1 MTGVKFKE
9 RREILVKEIVS
20 KKEKLITKKRK
31 SCFLWRYRA
40 DYLFMLPYLTVFLI
54 FQVLPVLIS
63 IVLSFTYFNV
73 FEPPKFVGLA
83 NYFKM
88 FLNDDLFMTALS
100 NTFVLTIITGPIGYI
115 LSFGVAWMVNEF
127 NHKLRSF
134 LTLLFYIPSLTG
146 GMAAIWLIVFSGD
159 QYGILNGVLM
169 SLNAIFE
176 PIQWL
181 TDTDYMMGAAIIIAI
196 WMSLGTSFLSFVAG
210 FRTVDEKLYEAAA
223 IDGIKNRFQELWYIT
238 LPSMRPQ
245 LLFGAVMSITSSFS
259 ISTIITQIFG
269 FPSTGYRLYTLVH
282 MLEDYGGQRFEM
294 GYASAIAT
302 ILFILMVCLNQAIQ
316 KIIAKVGQ

>member
-1 MTGVKFKE
+1 MKNKKLF
-9 RREILVKEIVS
+9 RRNHNSIFRQM
-20 KKEKLITKKRK
+20 KRHK
-31 SCFLWRYRA
+31 A
-40 DYLFMLPYLTVFLI
+40 DYLFMLPYLLI
-54 FQVLPVLIS
+54 FFVFQILPVLVS
-63 IVLSFTYFNV
+63 IVLGFTYFNV
-73 FEPPKFVGLA
+73 FEAPEFIGLA

-88 FLNDDLFMTALS
+88 FLNDELFMTALA
-100 NTFVLTIITGPIGYI
+100 NTLVLTVITGPVGYV
-115 LSFGVAWMVNEF
+115 LSFGIAWMVNEF
-127 NHKLRSF
+127 KPKLRSF

-146 GMAAIWLIVFSGD
+146 GMAAIWMIVFNGD

-169 SLNAIFE
+169 SLNVIFE

-181 TDTDYMMGAAIIIAI
+181 TDTDYMMGAAIVIAI
-196 WMSLGTSFLSFVAG
+196 WMSLGTSFLAFVAG

-245 LLFGAVMSITSSFS
+245 LLFGAVMSITSAFGVSA
-259 ISTIITQIFG
+259 IINQVFG

-282 MLEDYGGQRFEM
+282 MLEDYGGLRFEM

-302 ILFILMVCLNQAIQ
+302 ILFIIMVVLNRAVQNL
-316 KIIAKVGQ
+316 IAKVGD

>member
-1 MTGVKFKE
+1 M
-9 RREILVKEIVS
+9 
-20 KKEKLITKKRK
+20 KRK
-31 SCFLWRYRA
+31 KKNFLLRYKA
-40 DYLFMLPYLTVFLI
+40 DYLFMLPYLTIFFL
-54 FQVLPVLIS
+54 FQVLPVLVS
-63 IVLSFTYFNV
+63 IILGFTYFNV
-73 FEPPKFVGLA
+73 FEPPKFIGLA

-100 NTFVLTIITGPIGYI
+100 NTLVITLITGPVGYV
-115 LSFGVAWMVNEF
+115 LSFGIAWMVNEF
-127 NHKLRSF
+127 QPKLRAF

-146 GMAAIWLIVFSGD
+146 GMAAIWLIVFNGD

-169 SLNAIFE
+169 SLNVIFE

-181 TDTDYMMGAAIIIAI
+181 TDTNYMMGSAIVIAI
-196 WMSLGTSFLSFVAG
+196 WMSLGTSFLAFVAG

-223 IDGIKNRFQELWYIT
+223 IDGIRNRFQELWYIT
-238 LPSMRPQ
+238 LPAMRPQ
-245 LLFGAVMSITSSFS
+245 LLFGAVMSITSAFS
-259 ISTIITQIFG
+259 ISAVITQVFG

-302 ILFILMVCLNQAIQ
+302 ILFILMVSINTVVKKLL
-316 KIIAKVGQ
+316 AKVGR

>member
-1 MTGVKFKE
+1 M
-9 RREILVKEIVS
+9 
-20 KKEKLITKKRK
+20 KKL
-31 SCFLWRYRA
+31 LRYKA
-40 DYLFMLPYLTVFLI
+40 DYLFMLPYLIIFFT

-63 IVLSFTYFNV
+63 IVFSFTNFNV
-73 FEPPKFVGLA
+73 FEAPDFVGLG

-88 FLNDDLFMTALS
+88 FLNDDLFMTALA
-100 NTFVLTIITGPIGYI
+100 NTLVLTIITGPVGYV

-127 NHKLRSF
+127 GPRLRAF

-146 GMAAIWLIVFSGD
+146 GMAAIWMIFFNGD
-159 QYGILNGVLM
+159 QYGILNGMLM

-181 TDTDYMMGAAIIIAI
+181 TDTRYMMGVAIVIAI
-196 WMSLGTSFLSFVAG
+196 WMSLGTSFLAFIAG

-223 IDGIKNRFQELWYIT
+223 IDGMKNRFQELWYIT
-238 LPSMRPQ
+238 LPAMRPQ
-245 LLFGAVMSITSSFS
+245 LLFGAVMSITSAFGVSAM
-259 ISTIITQIFG
+259 ITQVFG

-282 MLEDYGGQRFEM
+282 MLEDYGGLRFEM

-302 ILFILMVCLNQAIQ
+302 ILFILMVVLNRAVQNL
-316 KIIAKVGQ
+316 IAKVGQ

>member
-1 MTGVKFKE
+1 
-9 RREILVKEIVS
+9 
-20 KKEKLITKKRK
+20 
-31 SCFLWRYRA
+31 
-40 DYLFMLPYLTVFLI
+40 MLPYLTIFFL
-54 FQVLPVLIS
+54 FQVLPVLVS
-63 IVLSFTYFNV
+63 IILGFTYFNV
-73 FEPPKFVGLA
+73 FEPPKFIGLA

-100 NTFVLTIITGPIGYI
+100 NTLVITLITGPVGYV
-115 LSFGVAWMVNEF
+115 LSFGIAWMVNEF
-127 NHKLRSF
+127 QPKLRAF

-146 GMAAIWLIVFSGD
+146 GMAAIWLIVFNGD

-169 SLNAIFE
+169 SLNVIFE

-181 TDTDYMMGAAIIIAI
+181 TDTNYMMGSAIVIAI
-196 WMSLGTSFLSFVAG
+196 WMSLGTSFLAFVAG

-223 IDGIKNRFQELWYIT
+223 IDGIRNRFQELWYIT
-238 LPSMRPQ
+238 LPAMRPQ
-245 LLFGAVMSITSSFS
+245 LLFGAVMSITSAFS
-259 ISTIITQIFG
+259 ISAVITQVFG

-302 ILFILMVCLNQAIQ
+302 ILFILMVSINTVVKKLL
-316 KIIAKVGQ
+316 AKVGR

>member
-1 MTGVKFKE
+1 M
-9 RREILVKEIVS
+9 
-20 KKEKLITKKRK
+20 KRK
-31 SCFLWRYRA
+31 KKNFLLRYKA
-40 DYLFMLPYLTVFLI
+40 DYLFMLPYLTIFFL
-54 FQVLPVLIS
+54 FQVLPVLVS
-63 IVLSFTYFNV
+63 IILGFTYFNV
-73 FEPPKFVGLA
+73 FEPPKFIGLA

-100 NTFVLTIITGPIGYI
+100 NTLVITLITGPVGYV
-115 LSFGVAWMVNEF
+115 LSFGIAWMVNEF
-127 NHKLRSF
+127 QPKLRAF

-146 GMAAIWLIVFSGD
+146 GMAAIWLIVFNGD

-169 SLNAIFE
+169 SLNVIFE

-181 TDTDYMMGAAIIIAI
+181 TDTDYMMGSAIVIAI
-196 WMSLGTSFLSFVAG
+196 WMSLGTSFLAFVAG

-223 IDGIKNRFQELWYIT
+223 IDGIRNRFQELWYIT
-238 LPSMRPQ
+238 LPAMRPQ
-245 LLFGAVMSITSSFS
+245 LLFGAVMSITSAFS
-259 ISTIITQIFG
+259 ISAVITQVFG

-302 ILFILMVCLNQAIQ
+302 ILFILMVSINTVVKKLL
-316 KIIAKVGQ
+316 AKVGR